1 MSDLLPAVAFAGEA
15 LIDLIRRE
23 DGAYAPCLGG
33 SVYNQARALA
43 RQGLR
48 SHYLNPLSADAFGRA
63 LAAQLAADGVQTAA
77 TPPRQAPTAL
87 AVVDPGAG
95 GPPRYAFY
103 REGVADRATDAAA
116 LDAACAAVPGL
127 GVVVC
132 GGLALDPRD
141 AGLYLPWLDA
151 QRAAGRVVALDVN
164 MRPQVMPD
172 AAAYRAQARA
182 ALDRA
187 DLVKVS
193 DEDLMH
199 LGLPGTD
206 PLAQAAGLFAQAPRL
221 RLLALTLGPEGACLL
236 DRQGLLARWREPRT
250 LPLADTVGAGDCFFA
265 GLLAQALR
273 LGVLAATGLRPLQPQ
288 EALRILQHAVA
299 AASLCVQQRG
309 CVPPGWDATL
319 AWRAAW
325 GPAAA

>member
-1 MSDLLPAVAFAGEA
+1 MSDLFPAVAFAGEA

-63 LAAQLAADGVQTAA
+63 LAAQLAADGVQAA
-77 TPPRQAPTAL
+77 DPQPRLAPTAL
-87 AVVDPGAG
+87 AVVDPGTGG

-103 REGVADRATDAAA
+103 REGVADRDTRAEA
-116 LDAACAAVPGL
+116 LIAACARLPGL
-127 GVVVC
+127 ALVAC

-151 QRAAGRVVALDVN
+151 QRAAGRQVALDVN

-172 AAAYRAQARA
+172 LPAYRAQALA
-182 ALDRA
+182 ALARA
-187 DLVKVS
+187 DLAKVS
-193 DEDLMH
+193 DEDLQH
-199 LGLPGTD
+199 LGLPGDT
-206 PLAQAAGLFAQAPRL
+206 PQAQAAALFAQAPTL

-236 DRQGLLARWREPRT
+236 DRGGLIARWREPRA
-250 LPLADTVGAGDCFFA
+250 LQVADTVGAGDCFFA
-265 GLLAQALR
+265 GLIAQALR
-273 LGVLAATGLRPLQPQ
+273 LGLIGPAGLRLPQ
-288 EALRILQHAVA
+288 AEEGLALLRHAVA

-309 CVPPGWDATL
+309 CVPPDWDATC
-319 AWRAAW
+319 AWRDGA
-325 GPAAA
+325 